1 MMSALWSHYFW
12 DVWFPLDLIYFF
24 HFWGENFDWFMQFFW
39 KRFYLWN
46 LNLEIWNLKFGIWN
60 LRFWKLKLWNFNLVT
75 YDFFLIQLITY
86 DHDLNFYYNK
96 KHTTGKGN
104 QGAFFTSEPKLWRPR
119 GFSTSIL
126 TKGNQGAFLS
136 WILMK
141 GNQGVFLPRNRS
153 YGDQG
158 AFLPRSWRK
167 VTNELFCLRT
177 RVVTTKGLFYLEL
190 DER

>member
-1 MMSALWSHYFW
+1 MMRALWSHYFW
-12 DVWFPLDLIYFF
+12 DVWFPPDLIYFF

-104 QGAFFTSEPKLWRPR
+104 QGAFLPR
-119 GFSTSIL
+119 NRSCDG
-126 TKGNQGAFLS
+126 
-136 WILMK
+136 
-141 GNQGVFLPRNRS
+141 QGVFLPR
-153 YGDQG
+153 
-158 AFLPRSWRK
+158 FWRK
-167 VTNELFCLRT
+167 VTKGFFYLGSWWK
-177 RVVTTKGLFYLEL
+177 VTKGLFYLGH